1 MTATDYSQFHK
12 LAEQLRGQVPLK
24 KLCKQEGI
32 QYESYR
38 IWRNQAGI
46 SPRHKKR
53 VTPPNGML
61 RLEAVDIP
69 SIPDRGPTTT
79 SVHIEFENG
88 LTLDRAGMKVD
99 HLIEFLTKI
108 RGALCLG

>member
-1 MTATDYSQFHK
+1 MTAKDYSQFHK

-61 RLEAVDIP
+61 KLEAVDIP
-69 SIPDRGPTTT
+69 SIPKKDPITT